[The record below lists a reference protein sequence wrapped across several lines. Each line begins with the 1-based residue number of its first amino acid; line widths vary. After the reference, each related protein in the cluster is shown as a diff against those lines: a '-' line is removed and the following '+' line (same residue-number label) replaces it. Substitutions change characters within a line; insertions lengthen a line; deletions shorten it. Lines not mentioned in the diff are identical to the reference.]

1 MDKVIKLAK
10 ISNNTQEKSY
20 LCTACES
27 RLHSLRNAQ
36 TSLASHSFALPLH
49 IEKEV
54 NFWMGKPR
62 VSEQADACICMQRA
76 RVGS

>member
-1 MDKVIKLAK
+1 MIGD
-10 ISNNTQEKSY
+10 NTQEKAY
-20 LCTACES
+20 LCTTCES
-27 RLHSLRNAQ
+27 RLHSLQDAQ

-54 NFWMGKPR
+54 YFRMGKPR
-62 VSEQADACICMQRA
+62 VSEQADACICMQRE

>member
-1 MDKVIKLAK
+1 M
-10 ISNNTQEKSY
+10 ISDNTQEKSY

-36 TSLASHSFALPLH
+36 TSLASHSFALPLYL
-49 IEKEV
+49 EKEV

-62 VSEQADACICMQRA
+62 VSEQADACIRMQRA